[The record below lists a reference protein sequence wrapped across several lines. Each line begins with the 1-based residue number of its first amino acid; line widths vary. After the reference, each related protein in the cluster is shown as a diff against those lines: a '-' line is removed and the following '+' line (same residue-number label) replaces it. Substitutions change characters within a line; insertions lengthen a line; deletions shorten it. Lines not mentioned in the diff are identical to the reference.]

1 MLKRLFST
9 IFLIFILGQNAS
21 FLVYADETI
30 NWANS
35 ETKTESSAQQT
46 TNWDSWKTSINLE
59 NKESEQ
65 SSDNQEISSESQNNW
80 ILINDKEKESPEW
93 KISEKEESQ
102 ANSSWQNIWTWTIEE
117 KQENQKPKVRK
128 KRDTEKEEYPI
139 ANLDFI
145 TISSWE
151 TEIIDVLAND
161 GKPWDNLQI
170 TRVDPL
176 DPNIWTINIEWNKIK
191 LSMRRDAEAWRF
203 ITYYYVTW
211 DNYKSE
217 WKWEISIYWRWVQTT
232 FEDDEVETEMNNPI
246 EIDILANDTAF
257 EDEYKVAW
265 IYDVSIGWS
274 FEVIWTGRNTKV
286 KFTPERDFI
295 WTVTGE
301 YEIATAWWE
310 WDITVWSAIIKVNVK
325 AKSEGPYIAND
336 DESQTGKNQWI
347 ILDILANDT
356 APRWVEFIIENE
368 ENWTFETFDFW
379 WRKVVNFTPDRDFV
393 WVAKA
398 KYWLL
403 KNWQKESSANITV
416 RVIDWGWRRLKAHD
430 DQAETNKNESVI
442 IDILENDLAPLN
454 NPFIVWDEENWT
466 FEIVEDWWRK
476 KVEFTPNQDFV
487 WIAKAKY
494 RLLIESV
501 ESPGTF
507 REGPDANITVNV
519 KDRTQRNNPPVA
531 VDDILETNKNTS
543 LDIDVLANDSDPDW
557 DDISITQLTAIN
569 WWTFSVVWGK
579 VRFIAETDF
588 VWIAKANYEI
598 TDTKWEKATAKI
610 EINVKNVP
618 INRAPIA
625 IDDEIHYEWFRSVEI
640 NVLANDSDPDWDA
653 ISITKIE
660 NSQNW
665 NFVIVWN
672 KIKFSND
679 KTSGLHTAIAT
690 YEISDTKW
698 AKTTAKLTL
707 HFWLPSDDE
716 AETSKNQP
724 VVVDVSAN
732 DWDFKLVSVE
742 NNSSNW
748 TFQIITQSGS
758 KFIKFA
764 PNIDF
769 VWTVETIYK
778 ASRYSDLDSRE
789 VEVPVKLKVIVKW
802 TPVIIPAIPIN
813 RTPKAVNDFA
823 EIEKNTSIEIDVLAN
838 DSDPDWDAISITKV
852 ESPQNWSFQ
861 IIWEK
866 IKFIANRYFIG
877 EAKVIYEIKDI
888 KWAKS
893 KAEVKVKVK
902 EAPTSPY
909 IPPTPPA
916 PPSIP
921 PIVPPTSPI
930 IPSNPW
936 NWWSTPNRN
945 MKPLAIDDNLETLKN
960 IPIEIDVLANDSDPE
975 GDSIFITKV
984 ENFVNWTFRL
994 ENGKVFFNPDRNF
1007 VWEARAIYEIKDTNW
1022 QTDSANIFV
1031 NVRDITPE
1039 FVENPETK
1047 IVPIPPETYIPQ
1059 IPGIND
1065 IPPTENI
1072 PQEPV
1077 YPLLPPEEK
1086 PMIPPKRYNPPKTP
1100 VNIPEE
1106 DEPIPEDEEK
1116 TIPKEPK
1123 LPNPKEL
1130 PKTWPDK
1137 LIIFLIISLILPS
1150 MYLFWKDSKK
1160 YIK

>member
-80 ILINDKEKESPEW
+80 ILINDKEKQSPEW

-176 DPNIWTINIEWNKIK
+176 DPNIWTISIEWNKIK
-191 LSMRRDAEAWRF
+191 LSMWRDAEAWRF

-557 DDISITQLTAIN
+557 D
-569 WWTFSVVWGK
+569 
-579 VRFIAETDF
+579 
-588 VWIAKANYEI
+588 
-598 TDTKWEKATAKI
+598 
-610 EINVKNVP
+610 
-618 INRAPIA
+618 
-625 IDDEIHYEWFRSVEI
+625 
-640 NVLANDSDPDWDA
+640 A
-653 ISITKIE
+653 ISITKI
-660 NSQNW
+660 
-665 NFVIVWN
+665 
-672 KIKFSND
+672 
-679 KTSGLHTAIAT
+679 
-690 YEISDTKW
+690 
-698 AKTTAKLTL
+698 
-707 HFWLPSDDE
+707 
-716 AETSKNQP
+716 
-724 VVVDVSAN
+724 
-732 DWDFKLVSVE
+732 
-742 NNSSNW
+742 
-748 TFQIITQSGS
+748 
-758 KFIKFA
+758 
-764 PNIDF
+764 
-769 VWTVETIYK
+769 
-778 ASRYSDLDSRE
+778 
-789 VEVPVKLKVIVKW
+789 
-802 TPVIIPAIPIN
+802 
-813 RTPKAVNDFA
+813 
-823 EIEKNTSIEIDVLAN
+823 
-838 DSDPDWDAISITKV
+838 

-866 IKFIANRYFIG
+866 IKFIANRDFIG

-909 IPPTPPA
+909 IPPTPPV

-921 PIVPPTSPI
+921 PIVPPTLPI

-960 IPIEIDVLANDSDPE
+960 IPIEIDVLANDSDPD

-1007 VWEARAIYEIKDTNW
+1007 VWEVRAIYEIKDTNW

-1039 FVENPETK
+1039 VVENPETK
-1047 IVPIPPETYIPQ
+1047 IVPIPPETDIPQ

-1116 TIPKEPK
+1116 IIPKEPK

>member
-80 ILINDKEKESPEW
+80 ILINDKEKQSPEW

-176 DPNIWTINIEWNKIK
+176 DPNIWTISIEWNKIK
-191 LSMRRDAEAWRF
+191 LSMWRDAEAWRF

-543 LDIDVLANDSDPDW
+543 LDIDVLANDS
-557 DDISITQLTAIN
+557 N
-569 WWTFSVVWGK
+569 
-579 VRFIAETDF
+579 
-588 VWIAKANYEI
+588 
-598 TDTKWEKATAKI
+598 
-610 EINVKNVP
+610 
-618 INRAPIA
+618 
-625 IDDEIHYEWFRSVEI
+625 
-640 NVLANDSDPDWDA
+640 PDWDA
-653 ISITKIE
+653 ISITKI
-660 NSQNW
+660 
-665 NFVIVWN
+665 
-672 KIKFSND
+672 
-679 KTSGLHTAIAT
+679 
-690 YEISDTKW
+690 
-698 AKTTAKLTL
+698 
-707 HFWLPSDDE
+707 
-716 AETSKNQP
+716 
-724 VVVDVSAN
+724 
-732 DWDFKLVSVE
+732 
-742 NNSSNW
+742 
-748 TFQIITQSGS
+748 
-758 KFIKFA
+758 
-764 PNIDF
+764 
-769 VWTVETIYK
+769 
-778 ASRYSDLDSRE
+778 
-789 VEVPVKLKVIVKW
+789 
-802 TPVIIPAIPIN
+802 
-813 RTPKAVNDFA
+813 
-823 EIEKNTSIEIDVLAN
+823 
-838 DSDPDWDAISITKV
+838 

-866 IKFIANRYFIG
+866 IKFIANRDFIG

-909 IPPTPPA
+909 IPPTPPV

-921 PIVPPTSPI
+921 PIVPPTLPI

-960 IPIEIDVLANDSDPE
+960 IPIEIDVLANDSDPD

-1007 VWEARAIYEIKDTNW
+1007 VWEVRAIYEIKDTNW

-1039 FVENPETK
+1039 VVENPETK
-1047 IVPIPPETYIPQ
+1047 IVPIPPETDIPQ

-1116 TIPKEPK
+1116 IIPKEPK

>member
-80 ILINDKEKESPEW
+80 ILINDKEKQSPEW

-176 DPNIWTINIEWNKIK
+176 DPNIWTISIEWNKIK
-191 LSMRRDAEAWRF
+191 LSMWRDAEAWRF

-557 DDISITQLTAIN
+557 D
-569 WWTFSVVWGK
+569 
-579 VRFIAETDF
+579 
-588 VWIAKANYEI
+588 
-598 TDTKWEKATAKI
+598 
-610 EINVKNVP
+610 
-618 INRAPIA
+618 
-625 IDDEIHYEWFRSVEI
+625 
-640 NVLANDSDPDWDA
+640 A
-653 ISITKIE
+653 ISITKI
-660 NSQNW
+660 
-665 NFVIVWN
+665 
-672 KIKFSND
+672 
-679 KTSGLHTAIAT
+679 
-690 YEISDTKW
+690 
-698 AKTTAKLTL
+698 
-707 HFWLPSDDE
+707 
-716 AETSKNQP
+716 
-724 VVVDVSAN
+724 
-732 DWDFKLVSVE
+732 
-742 NNSSNW
+742 
-748 TFQIITQSGS
+748 
-758 KFIKFA
+758 
-764 PNIDF
+764 
-769 VWTVETIYK
+769 
-778 ASRYSDLDSRE
+778 
-789 VEVPVKLKVIVKW
+789 
-802 TPVIIPAIPIN
+802 
-813 RTPKAVNDFA
+813 
-823 EIEKNTSIEIDVLAN
+823 
-838 DSDPDWDAISITKV
+838 

-909 IPPTPPA
+909 IPPTPPV

-960 IPIEIDVLANDSDPE
+960 IPIEIDVLANDSDPD

-994 ENGKVFFNPDRNF
+994 ENGKIFFNPDRNF

-1039 FVENPETK
+1039 VVENPETK

-1077 YPLLPPEEK
+1077 YPFLPPEEK
-1086 PMIPPKRYNPPKTP
+1086 PVIPPKRYNPPKTP

-1116 TIPKEPK
+1116 IIPKEPK

-1137 LIIFLIISLILPS
+1137 LIILLIISLILPS

>member
-1 MLKRLFST
+1 
-9 IFLIFILGQNAS
+9 
-21 FLVYADETI
+21 
-30 NWANS
+30 
-35 ETKTESSAQQT
+35 
-46 TNWDSWKTSINLE
+46 
-59 NKESEQ
+59 
-65 SSDNQEISSESQNNW
+65 
-80 ILINDKEKESPEW
+80 
-93 KISEKEESQ
+93 
-102 ANSSWQNIWTWTIEE
+102 
-117 KQENQKPKVRK
+117 
-128 KRDTEKEEYPI
+128 
-139 ANLDFI
+139 
-145 TISSWE
+145 
-151 TEIIDVLAND
+151 LAND

-176 DPNIWTINIEWNKIK
+176 DPNIWTISIEWNKIK

-203 ITYYYVTW
+203 VTYYYVTW

-217 WKWEISIYWRWVQTT
+217 WKWEINIYGRWVQTT

-301 YEIATAWWE
+301 YVIVAVWWE

-336 DESQTGKNQWI
+336 DESQTGKNQGI

-356 APRWVEFIIENE
+356 APRWVEFVIEDK

-379 WRKVVNFTPDRDFV
+379 WSKVVNFTPDRDFV

-557 DDISITQLTAIN
+557 D
-569 WWTFSVVWGK
+569 
-579 VRFIAETDF
+579 
-588 VWIAKANYEI
+588 
-598 TDTKWEKATAKI
+598 
-610 EINVKNVP
+610 
-618 INRAPIA
+618 
-625 IDDEIHYEWFRSVEI
+625 
-640 NVLANDSDPDWDA
+640 A
-653 ISITKIE
+653 ISIIKI
-660 NSQNW
+660 
-665 NFVIVWN
+665 
-672 KIKFSND
+672 
-679 KTSGLHTAIAT
+679 
-690 YEISDTKW
+690 
-698 AKTTAKLTL
+698 
-707 HFWLPSDDE
+707 
-716 AETSKNQP
+716 
-724 VVVDVSAN
+724 
-732 DWDFKLVSVE
+732 
-742 NNSSNW
+742 
-748 TFQIITQSGS
+748 
-758 KFIKFA
+758 
-764 PNIDF
+764 
-769 VWTVETIYK
+769 
-778 ASRYSDLDSRE
+778 
-789 VEVPVKLKVIVKW
+789 
-802 TPVIIPAIPIN
+802 
-813 RTPKAVNDFA
+813 
-823 EIEKNTSIEIDVLAN
+823 
-838 DSDPDWDAISITKV
+838 

-866 IKFIANRYFIG
+866 IKFIANRDFVG

-909 IPPTPPA
+909 IPPTPPV

-921 PIVPPTSPI
+921 PIVPPTPPI

-960 IPIEIDVLANDSDPE
+960 IPIEIDVLANDSDPD
-975 GDSIFITKV
+975 GDSIFIAKV

-1007 VWEARAIYEIKDTNW
+1007 VWEARAIYKIKDTNW

-1031 NVRDITPE
+1031 NVRGITPE
-1039 FVENPETK
+1039 VVENPETK
-1047 IVPIPPETYIPQ
+1047 IVPIPPETDIPQ

-1116 TIPKEPK
+1116 IIPKEPK